1 MSTIDFITVRTFFKE
16 NKERL
21 KLTLMSS
28 ENGFSR
34 RITMSDT
41 HRPGLALAGFVDLF
55 TYDRVQIL
63 GNTELKYLHTLGE
76 EQLVQSID
84 RYIEFEIPCIIV
96 TNGNALPAYFIQA
109 AVRRSISVFGT
120 PVSTTRLNHLMG
132 DYLDMKFAPTISV
145 HGSLVDVYGVGL
157 LFTGRSGIG
166 KSEVA
171 LDLVERG
178 HRLVADDVV
187 LITRTADD
195 ILIGKGTELAEHHIE
210 LRGLGIIDVKKIF
223 GIRGVRLRK
232 RLEVEVH
239 LVDWDSKITFE
250 RTGLQESTI
259 AILDVPVH
267 KIILPINPGK
277 NMTVISETI
286 AMNQLLKLHGYHA
299 AKEFNQRLKEYMKN
313 KMTGKVQPPASADSW
328 SKDFE

>member
-1 MSTIDFITVRTFFKE
+1 MASIDFITVRNFYKD

-21 KLTLMSS
+21 KLSLVNS

-55 TYDRVQIL
+55 TYDRIQIL
-63 GNTELKYLHTLGE
+63 GNTEIRYLNTLSE
-76 EQLVQSID
+76 DQLNHSID
-84 RYIEFEIPCIIV
+84 RFIEFEIPCIIV
-96 TNGNALPAYFIQA
+96 TNGNSLPPYLVQA
-109 AVRRSISVFGT
+109 AVRRYISIFST
-120 PVSTTRLNHLMG
+120 PLSTTNLNHLMG
-132 DYLDMKFAPTISV
+132 DYLDLKFAPTISV

-178 HRLVADDVV
+178 HRLVADDLVM
-187 LITRTADD
+187 ITRTADD
-195 ILIGKGTELAEHHIE
+195 VLTGKGTELAEHHIE
-210 LRGLGIIDVKKIF
+210 LRGLGIIDIKKIF
-223 GIRGVRLRK
+223 GIRSVRLRK

-250 RTGLQESTI
+250 RTGLQESTVT
-259 AILDVPVH
+259 ILDVPIA
-267 KIILPINPGK
+267 KIVLPINPGK

-286 AMNQLLKLHGYHA
+286 AMNQLLKSHGYHT
-299 AKEFNQRLKEYMKN
+299 AKEFDQRLKNYMKN
-313 KMTGKVQPPASADSW
+313 KMTGKNQSPGDTW